1 MSKQSKFFILLAT
14 TLIVLS
20 GCEDKAPAN
29 TQAQTIEV
37 GVITLQ
43 EQAIALQQELSGRVK
58 AKLVSQVRPQI
69 GGIIKEQLF
78 KEGSFVKQGEVLYLI
93 DSATYQATL
102 NQAKASLQSAK
113 VDVLNAKTKSQR
125 YEELLKFD
133 GTSKQEADDAKA
145 VYLQAEALV
154 QEKEAN
160 LESAKIDLER
170 TKIKAPISGYI
181 SISNVTQGALVS
193 ANQSDALATIR
204 DTSSVYVDLS
214 QSNTQLLALR
224 KLLSQEN
231 IQKGSTDVTLIL
243 SDESTYEHKGQL
255 QLQEIAVD
263 ESTGSVTLRAQFSN
277 TEGILLPGMFVRA
290 TIQGAID
297 TKAFLLP
304 QQAVSRDSKANPII
318 TLVKDDNTTVKQMI
332 TTQRA
337 IGNKWLVTSGINN
350 NDKIIIEGLNKIN
363 EKSQMLK
370 IIQQLCHSLFKRLK
384 PCNIF

>member
-160 LESAKIDLER
+160 LKSAKIDLER

-224 KLLSQEN
+224 KLLGQEN

-318 TLVKDDNTTVKQMI
+318 TLVKDDNTTIKQMI

-363 EKSQMLK
+363 EKSHVNPIDVSSKYLENK
-370 IIQQLCHSLFKRLK
+370 
-384 PCNIF
+384 

>member
-1 MSKQSKFFILLAT
+1 M
-14 TLIVLS
+14 
-20 GCEDKAPAN
+20 
-29 TQAQTIEV
+29 
-37 GVITLQ
+37 
-43 EQAIALQQELSGRVK
+43 
-58 AKLVSQVRPQI
+58 
-69 GGIIKEQLF
+69 
-78 KEGSFVKQGEVLYLI
+78 
-93 DSATYQATL
+93 
-102 NQAKASLQSAK
+102 QSAK

-318 TLVKDDNTTVKQMI
+318 TLVKDDSTTIKQMI

-363 EKSQMLK
+363 EKSHVNPIDVSSKYLENK
-370 IIQQLCHSLFKRLK
+370 
-384 PCNIF
+384 

>member
-231 IQKGSTDVTLIL
+231 IQKGSADVTLIL

-363 EKSQMLK
+363 EKSHVNPIDVSSKYLENK
-370 IIQQLCHSLFKRLK
+370 
-384 PCNIF
+384 

>member
-78 KEGSFVKQGEVLYLI
+78 KEGSFVKQGDVLYLI

-224 KLLSQEN
+224 KLLGQEN

-363 EKSQMLK
+363 EKSHVNPIDVSSKYLENK
-370 IIQQLCHSLFKRLK
+370 
-384 PCNIF
+384 

>member
-29 TQAQTIEV
+29 TQAKTIEV

-78 KEGSFVKQGEVLYLI
+78 KEGSFVKQGDVLYLI

-224 KLLSQEN
+224 KLLGQEN

-318 TLVKDDNTTVKQMI
+318 TLVKDDNTTIKQMI

-363 EKSQMLK
+363 EKSHVNPIDVSSKYLENK
-370 IIQQLCHSLFKRLK
+370 
-384 PCNIF
+384 

>member
-363 EKSQMLK
+363 EKSHVNPIDVSSKYLENK
-370 IIQQLCHSLFKRLK
+370 
-384 PCNIF
+384 

>member
-78 KEGSFVKQGEVLYLI
+78 KEGSFVKQGDVLYLI

-133 GTSKQEADDAKA
+133 GTSKQEAEDAKA

-224 KLLSQEN
+224 KLLGQEN

-363 EKSQMLK
+363 EKSHVNPIDVSSKYLENK
-370 IIQQLCHSLFKRLK
+370 
-384 PCNIF
+384 

>member
-20 GCEDKAPAN
+20 GCEDKAPSN
-29 TQAQTIEV
+29 TQAKTIEV

-78 KEGSFVKQGEVLYLI
+78 KEGSFVKQGDVLYLI

-224 KLLSQEN
+224 KLLTQEN
-231 IQKGSTDVTLIL
+231 IQKGNAEVTLTL
-243 SDESTYEHKGQL
+243 SDGSIYEHKGEL

-318 TLVKDDNTTVKQMI
+318 TLVKDDSTTIKQMI

-363 EKSQMLK
+363 EKSHVNPIDVSSKYLENK
-370 IIQQLCHSLFKRLK
+370 
-384 PCNIF
+384 

>member
-160 LESAKIDLER
+160 LKSAKIDLER

-224 KLLSQEN
+224 KLLTQEN

-318 TLVKDDNTTVKQMI
+318 TLVKDDSTTIKQMI

-363 EKSQMLK
+363 EKSHVNPIDVSSKYLENK
-370 IIQQLCHSLFKRLK
+370 
-384 PCNIF
+384 

>member
-78 KEGSFVKQGEVLYLI
+78 KEGSFVKQGDVLYLI

-160 LESAKIDLER
+160 LKSAKIDLER

-224 KLLSQEN
+224 KLLGQEN

-318 TLVKDDNTTVKQMI
+318 TLVKDDNTTIKQMI

-363 EKSQMLK
+363 EKSHVNPIDVSSKYLENK
-370 IIQQLCHSLFKRLK
+370 
-384 PCNIF
+384 

>member
-29 TQAQTIEV
+29 TQAKTIEV

-78 KEGSFVKQGEVLYLI
+78 KEGSFVKQGDVLYLI

-133 GTSKQEADDAKA
+133 GTSKQEAEDAKA

-224 KLLSQEN
+224 KLLGQEN

-318 TLVKDDNTTVKQMI
+318 TLVKDDSTTIKQMI

-363 EKSQMLK
+363 EKSHVNPIDVSSKYLENK
-370 IIQQLCHSLFKRLK
+370 
-384 PCNIF
+384 

>member
-78 KEGSFVKQGEVLYLI
+78 KEGSFVKQGDVLYLI

-363 EKSQMLK
+363 EKSHVNPIDVSSK
-370 IIQQLCHSLFKRLK
+370 YIENK
-384 PCNIF
+384 

>member
-224 KLLSQEN
+224 KLLGQEN

-318 TLVKDDNTTVKQMI
+318 ILVKDDNTAVKQMI

-363 EKSQMLK
+363 EKSHVNPIDVSSKYLENK
-370 IIQQLCHSLFKRLK
+370 
-384 PCNIF
+384 

>member
-14 TLIVLS
+14 SLIVLS

-78 KEGSFVKQGEVLYLI
+78 KEGSFVKQGDVLYLI

-363 EKSQMLK
+363 EKSHVNPIDVSSKYLENK
-370 IIQQLCHSLFKRLK
+370 
-384 PCNIF
+384 

>member
-29 TQAQTIEV
+29 TQAKTIEV

-78 KEGSFVKQGEVLYLI
+78 KEGSFVKQGDVLYLI

-363 EKSQMLK
+363 EKSHVNPIDVSSKYLENK
-370 IIQQLCHSLFKRLK
+370 
-384 PCNIF
+384 

>member
-29 TQAQTIEV
+29 TQAKTIEV

-78 KEGSFVKQGEVLYLI
+78 KEGSFVKQGDVLYLI

-318 TLVKDDNTTVKQMI
+318 TLVKDDNTTIKQML

-363 EKSQMLK
+363 EKSHVNPIDVSSKYLENK
-370 IIQQLCHSLFKRLK
+370 
-384 PCNIF
+384 